1 MADNSLPE
9 RELSK
14 LETPAPNA
22 DAVDKQRRL
31 FMGRAAVAALPVVLA
46 TVRGRTVFAANGT
59 ASCPA
64 SANISSC
71 AGK

>member
-9 RELSK
+9 RELSISDVTTQK
-14 LETPAPNA
+14 S
-22 DAVDKQRRL
+22 DAVDTQRRA
-31 FMGRAAVAALPVVLA
+31 FMGKAAIAALPVVLA
-46 TVRGRTVFAANGT
+46 TVRGRSVHAAGT

-71 AGK
+71 K

>member
-1 MADNSLPE
+1 MADNTLQD

-14 LETPAPNA
+14 AVVPA
-22 DAVDKQRRL
+22 DEKVDLDRRI
-31 FMGRAAVAALPVVLA
+31 FFGRAALAALPVVLA
-46 TVRGRTVFAANGT
+46 TVRGRTVFAAGT

-71 AGK
+71 TAH

>member
-9 RELSK
+9 RELSTSDLSTRK
-14 LETPAPNA
+14 N
-22 DAVDKQRRL
+22 DAVDKDRRV

-46 TVRGRTVFAANGT
+46 TVRGRTVFAQTGT

-71 AGK
+71 TAK

>member
-9 RELSK
+9 RELS
-14 LETPAPNA
+14 TSDSSPRTS
-22 DAVDKQRRL
+22 DAVDKDRRV
-31 FMGRAAVAALPVVLA
+31 FMGRAAIAALPIVLA
-46 TVRGRTVFAANGT
+46 TVRGRTVFAQTGT

-71 AGK
+71 TGR

>member
-9 RELSK
+9 RELSTSDDVALK
-14 LETPAPNA
+14 SDAP
-22 DAVDKQRRL
+22 DTDRRA
-31 FMGRAAVAALPVVLA
+31 FIGRAAIAALPVVLA
-46 TVRGRTVFAANGT
+46 TVRGRSVYATTGT

-71 AGK
+71 SAK